1 MVKPINLFV
10 QLLLESIDARQN
22 LLAELPQVV
31 RVKIFRLLDHPEQHS
46 IGVINNKYT
55 L

>member
-31 RVKIFRLLDHPEQHS
+31 QLRVSGCSTILSS
-46 IGVINNKYT
+46 IA
-55 L
+55 